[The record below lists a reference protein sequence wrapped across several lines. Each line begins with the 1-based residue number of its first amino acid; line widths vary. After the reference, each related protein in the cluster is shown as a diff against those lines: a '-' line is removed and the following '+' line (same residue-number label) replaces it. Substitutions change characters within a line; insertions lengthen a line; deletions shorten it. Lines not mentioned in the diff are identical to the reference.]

1 MKSPVEKIEIMKT
14 IRILIADD
22 HQIIHS
28 GIGDI
33 LKSHNNLEIVGNA
46 YNGEEA
52 VEKALSLKPDVIFM
66 DISMPKMG
74 GIEATGKINSEL
86 PNIKIIALTQHD
98 ENEYV
103 IQILKAGGK
112 GYMHKNSKKEDFMDA
127 INRVMNNERYLSYEL
142 SFSMV
147 DEILDKSNENKP
159 NPGTVHLT
167 RREIEI
173 IKKIAEEK
181 NNQEIAD
188 EFRISLRT
196 VETHRRNIM
205 QKLNAKS
212 VVSIIKYASQHN
224 LIDL

>member
-1 MKSPVEKIEIMKT
+1 MIV
-14 IRILIADD
+14 DD
-22 HQIIHS
+22 HEIIHS

-33 LKSHNNLEIVGNA
+33 LKSSMNLEIVGNA

-66 DISMPKMG
+66 DISMPVMG
-74 GIEATGKINSEL
+74 GIEASRKIISEV
-86 PNIKIIALTQHD
+86 PDIKIIALSQHD

-112 GYMHKNSKKEDFMDA
+112 GYMHKNSKKEEFEDA
-127 INRVMNNERYLSYEL
+127 INKVMNNERYLSYEL
-142 SFSMV
+142 SSSMV
-147 DEILDKSNENKP
+147 DEILDKRNDAYPDSKK
-159 NPGTVHLT
+159 VHLT

-188 EFRISLRT
+188 EFKISLRT

-212 VVSIIKYASQHN
+212 VVSLIKYASQNN
-224 LIDL
+224 LIGL